1 MLGGFLRAD
10 HPLGGKHGSNVVGP
24 AKVKKLKAEMVLEV
38 SFRDYVEAADHQA
51 WVEDFVRGL
60 KDDYPDADLT
70 IREMREKGPGLER
83 AVV

>member
-1 MLGGFLRAD
+1 M
-10 HPLGGKHGSNVVGP
+10 GP

-60 KDDYPDADLT
+60 KDDYPEADLT